1 MNTALVELFCTPPT
15 TSLTGFDQ
23 KVLSG
28 AKRSVV
34 PFEDQQ
40 LSCYSWGE
48 GKTVLLVHG
57 WGSRASHMALLG
69 RSLARAGFRA
79 IGFDAPAH
87 SSVDPD
93 RAKPTSNMFEYC
105 RAIATVLREVAPVHA
120 VVGHSLGAI
129 ASVYAPAGIRG
140 DAREDARVGR
150 VILVS
155 TPPSVEHVVRA
166 FCRRNGLDTA
176 RFRELRASLEESF
189 QFSIDAFDLRAT
201 LAETDERTLIVHD
214 RDDEEFPYSEAH
226 SLVAARPG
234 IEMFESQGCGHEQ
247 ILFSRRVHARI
258 VQFLE

>member
-105 RAIATVLREVAPVHA
+105 R
-120 VVGHSLGAI
+120 
-129 ASVYAPAGIRG
+129 
-140 DAREDARVGR
+140 
-150 VILVS
+150 
-155 TPPSVEHVVRA
+155 
-166 FCRRNGLDTA
+166 
-176 RFRELRASLEESF
+176 
-189 QFSIDAFDLRAT
+189 
-201 LAETDERTLIVHD
+201 
-214 RDDEEFPYSEAH
+214 
-226 SLVAARPG
+226 
-234 IEMFESQGCGHEQ
+234 
-247 ILFSRRVHARI
+247 
-258 VQFLE
+258 